1 MLTNPVFRI
10 DLADYSTSN
19 RQSAWSYDC
28 FELERQMLHLLPHVP
43 PGTNIRL
50 LVHDFKPVGD
60 TAGWCRPDLIVQVEA
75 TDPTVIAEWLSALSP
90 EGAAA

>member
-10 DLADYSTSN
+10 DLADYTTN
-19 RQSAWSYDC
+19 QPANARSYDC
-28 FELERQMLHLLPHVP
+28 FELERQMLHLLPMVP

-50 LVHDFKPVGD
+50 IVHGFRPVEER
-60 TAGWCRPDLIVQVEA
+60 TGWCRPDLMVQIEA
-75 TDPTVIAEWLSALSP
+75 SDPTVIAHWMTVLNP